1 MTNYLRRGYRRT
13 TVYLKPDLF
22 LALKLRAINE
32 RKNMTEIINEAI
44 EQYLNEAPKRLGIQ
58 APERSAV
65 QAPSM
70 LDSQQPVSSS
80 SYMFESQDNNFL
92 VKDNPWIGIIR
103 SRYNVTQQ
111 EKYHEA
117 LTEWSW
123 YLILVL

>member
-44 EQYLNEAPKRLGIQ
+44 ERYLNEALKRPGIQ
-58 APERSAV
+58 APERPVV

-70 LDSQQPVSSS
+70 LDFQQPVSSS
-80 SYMFESQDNNFL
+80 SYMFENQDNNL
-92 VKDNPWIGIIR
+92 LIKDNPWIDIIR
-103 SRYNVTQQ
+103 SRYNT
-111 EKYHEA
+111 
-117 LTEWSW
+117 T
-123 YLILVL
+123 